1 MENEIYIV
9 DGQQFNVHPSQK
21 DEFLKKYPNAELQ
34 NATPAIRNTRLEQ
47 YPVVFDETTTKNTR
61 LELPNIVVDPQEKMK
76 RSDFNVSFGGPG
88 AIPSMPFNIRTGLR
102 GGSGI
107 LNFLGNVPEF
117 LKGATELIVKTKV
130 NSFPSA
136 PLFGNLTKEQKN
148 QIIETGIDAIFD
160 PLLEKTRGFAET
172 SKAINLRLDSLVQE
186 DPNRSMYDE
195 FFSEE
200 GNFSDGIDKLI
211 NGVVDAVPSV
221 MAAFAGPA
229 GYATIFASASGDA
242 YKRKTDVDPEAR
254 GGAKA
259 VLMSSAQGGVEL
271 LSEMFTRGI
280 VKGFGNTILSKLA
293 PQAVKNIYKTSTKTF
308 VGKVLTGSTLEG
320 SSEVAAQE
328 TNRFLDYIWDGDNA
342 FGYQK
347 IDANGNVSYDAGNI
361 VSRAFDT
368 YMISSIIGGGLGAA
382 SSNPDFKA
390 YTEERLSPVADK
402 KKSLEIANKISK
414 LESEYVKNPNPLI
427 EQEILDLQQQVV
439 DQKILNEKVLNSFNE
454 VDLLDYAAGK
464 IAIAQ
469 SKEALDGI
477 EDVEVKDQLEKTIE
491 KQETALDK
499 QYNEQ
504 KAIILMLNFGPK
516 ADNTEIKQKVA
527 EKKSQTIREEVNAT
541 YDDATTNADWKSKL
555 ADEAITKLYGDGKNG
570 ALARIIKNKITGD
583 MTRLPGFDRSN
594 FISETV
600 LQLIPH
606 IRNFKPE
613 LASINAKN
621 NLTGWI
627 NGFINNKIKNVLKG
641 KKATKEQFE
650 TEISGVQETQFDIDD
665 STQESLDFVRTEPE
679 AKEQLRDVAGI
690 TKESVQSDAQQI
702 IKGKLPGILEKSG
715 RDKNEI
721 LTAINNASQLKIAD
735 AVLEE
740 MGGNFNNK
748 QEQNSRFITFMDT
761 NFDAIMK
768 AIPNSVKNK
777 LPLFEAAQVDRES
790 MVEGDEAGKGI
801 FEYKNPTRDE
811 FIKYYTEGGLN
822 TLRAKK
828 KRLADVLAQEIGKD
842 AIAEVLQDPAL
853 QQEFLDRQAFQKK
866 EIPKDA
872 IPKFLARIDRTIAGL
887 ESSLKNQKGQLQMD
901 ITGGIYTAG
910 KNITQFISLK
920 LLKAIRRL
928 LGGGTDIKQAST
940 EALNEVSNELNL
952 SPDQFLVFA
961 EGIGTI
967 TLKDLTEGKL
977 TPKVELALN
986 KAVKERLENVADVET
1001 RNINVIL
1008 NSEAPITVK
1017 QDKLVE
1023 FFKFIA
1029 PTYQKSTK
1037 RHELW
1042 KGGDN
1047 AAAAYKY
1054 WNKQFNNSLAQYNIT
1069 LKKNKI
1075 VHNNKPIFLPISAT
1089 RPRTTK
1095 QVLRNAIKKYGSI
1108 EKAIPVIEAALELT
1122 DDQALQ
1128 NREYI
1133 IRHSKDL
1140 LLTNGKQ
1147 AVIDFISMYGVES
1160 DSALRLSGTIRA
1172 YENVSGTDF
1181 VYEHTPAIADLQK
1194 QIYDVI
1200 NNTDNNADI
1209 IDGIRKI
1216 LETSRVDLISDKAAK
1231 KLDKLGRKTSG
1242 RDFNRYEGA
1251 LDPKNLVELKRINK
1265 KRIEQN
1271 NKVDLDAEFNKYIE
1285 ESTGIAAVKR
1295 FDAAKAIARGKKVR
1309 KGFGDYF
1316 VPPGAEDFA
1325 GLMHNTLAKGKKGEQ
1340 QLKFYKKYLYEPYN
1354 AANESITREKS
1365 ALLNDFHSLKS
1376 KFSNVPKRLK
1386 SFTKQGDYT
1395 NDTAIRVFIWNQ
1407 QGIEVPGLS
1416 KRDQTALV
1424 NEVKADK
1431 ELLQFANELVSITK
1445 GDGYIKP
1452 ETNWAGGNIA
1462 TDLMGLLNT
1471 SKRSKH
1477 LEVWQNNVDQ
1487 IFKKENLFKLEAGFG
1502 KEYVTNLKKTLERMK
1517 TGMNRKWGGDPK
1529 IQAYLD
1535 WVNGSVGA
1543 IMFLNTR
1550 SAVLQTISNINY
1562 LNFSDNNPLRAAA
1575 AFANQK
1581 QYWSDFI
1588 EIFNSDYLTER
1599 RGGNKINVNESELA
1613 LAAEKGGIQGTIS
1626 LLLNKGFIL
1635 TRMADSFAIA
1645 TGGASM
1651 YRNRIKTYTKQGLS
1665 EADAQQKAFLD
1676 FKAITEETQQSSRPD
1691 RISEQQASNA
1701 GRLLLAFAN
1710 TPMQYNRII
1719 KKNAQDL
1726 FARRGDPKE
1735 KISRI
1740 IYYSTIQNLI
1750 FNAMQKAL
1758 FALAF
1763 ADGDDTEE
1771 EIEKYAKVGEGMLDT
1786 LLRGSGFTG
1795 NFVYAGKNLAKAF
1808 AKDDDPLLAA
1818 LTASPPLHSKLS
1830 KIRGANYSKKYITEK
1845 NILEPTLDNP
1855 ALSASSQFL
1864 SATFN
1869 LPLDR
1874 ALRKARN
1881 IEAAMSEE
1889 AEYWQKIALLLGWG
1903 SWELGMQE
1911 PKNKRTNKKEQA
1923 LTDEEGLVKIDL
1935 SKF

>member
-34 NATPAIRNTRLEQ
+34 NATPAIRNNDL
-47 YPVVFDETTTKNTR
+47 N
-61 LELPNIVVDPQEKMK
+61 LPDLVVDPQEKKK

-88 AIPSMPFNIRTGLR
+88 AMPSMPINISRAFR

-107 LNFLGNVPEF
+107 LNFLGKVPEF
-117 LKGATELIVKTKV
+117 AKGATELILKTKA
-130 NSFPSA
+130 NAFPYA
-136 PLFGNLTKEQKN
+136 PLFGDLNKEQRN

-160 PLLEKTRGFAET
+160 PLLEKTRGFAEA
-172 SKAINLRLDSLVQE
+172 SEAINLKFDSMVQE
-186 DPNRSMYDE
+186 DPNRSIYDE

-200 GNFSDGIDKLI
+200 GNFSDGIDKLV

-221 MAAFAGPA
+221 MAAFGGQA
-229 GYATIFASASGDA
+229 GYATLFASASGDA

-271 LSEMFTRGI
+271 LSEMVTRGI
-280 VKGFGNTILSKLA
+280 VKGFGNTILSRLA
-293 PQAVKNIYKTSTKTF
+293 PQTVKNIYKTSTKTLA
-308 VGKVLTGSTLEG
+308 GRVLTGSALEG

-342 FGYQK
+342 FGYQNP
-347 IDANGNVSYDAGNI
+347 DGSYNVGNI
-361 VSRAFDT
+361 VARAFDT
-368 YMISSIIGGGLGAA
+368 YMISSIVGGGLGAA
-382 SSNPDFKA
+382 SSNPNVKA

-491 KQETALDK
+491 KQEKALDK

-516 ADNTEIKQKVA
+516 ASNTEIKQKVA
-527 EKKSQTIREEVNAT
+527 EKKSQTIREEVNET

-555 ADEAITKLYGDGKNG
+555 ADEAISKLYGDGENG
-570 ALARIIKNKITGD
+570 ALARIIKNKITGE
-583 MTRLPGFDRSN
+583 MTRLPGFDASN

-621 NLTGWI
+621 NLAGWI
-627 NGFINNKIKNVLKG
+627 NGFIDNKIKNVLKG

-665 STQESLDFVRTEPE
+665 STQETLDFVRTEPE
-679 AKEQLRDVAGI
+679 AKEQLRDVVGI

-761 NFDAIMK
+761 NFDAIIK

-777 LPLFEAAQVDRES
+777 LPLFEAKQIDRED
-790 MVEGDEAGKGI
+790 MVQGDEAGKGI

-842 AIAEVLQDPAL
+842 AIAEVLQDPAI

-887 ESSLKNQKGQLQMD
+887 ESSLKNQTLQMD

-910 KNITQFISLK
+910 KNVTQFITLK

-928 LGGGTDIKQAST
+928 LGGGANIEQAST
-940 EALNEVSNELNL
+940 EALSEIANEMNL
-952 SPDQFLVFA
+952 SPEQAQVFA
-961 EGIGTI
+961 EGVGTI

-977 TPKVELALN
+977 TPKVEQGRVA
-986 KAVKERLENVADVET
+986 AVKTRLGNVAKVEV
-1001 RNINVIL
+1001 RDINVIL

-1023 FFKFIA
+1023 FFKFVA
-1029 PTYQKSTK
+1029 PTFQKSTK
-1037 RHELW
+1037 SHELW

-1054 WNKQFNNSLAQYNIT
+1054 WNEQFNGSLAQYNIT

-1075 VHNNKPIFLPISAT
+1075 VHNGKPIFLPISAT

-1095 QVLRNAIKKYGSI
+1095 QVLRNAIKKYGSV

-1147 AVIDFISMYGVES
+1147 AVIDFISMFNVES

-1181 VYEHTPAIADLQK
+1181 VYEHTPAIQDLQK
-1194 QIYDVI
+1194 QIYDII

-1231 KLDKLGRKTSG
+1231 KLDKLGRRTSG
-1242 RDFNRYEGA
+1242 RDFSRYEGVI
-1251 LDPKNLVELKRINK
+1251 DPKNLVELKRVNE

-1271 NKVDLDAEFNKYIE
+1271 NEVDLDTEFNKYIE
-1285 ESTGIAAVKR
+1285 ASTGIAAVKR
-1295 FDAAKAIARGKKVR
+1295 FDEAKAIARGKKVR

-1325 GLMHNTLAKGKKGEQ
+1325 GLMHNTLAKGKKGEE
-1340 QLKFYKKYLYEPYN
+1340 QLEFYKKYLYEPYN
-1354 AANESITREKS
+1354 AGNESITREKS

-1386 SFTKQGDYT
+1386 NYTKQGDYT
-1395 NDTAIRVFIWNQ
+1395 NDTAVRVFIWNQ
-1407 QGIEVPGLS
+1407 QGMKVPGLS
-1416 KRDQTALV
+1416 KTDQTALV

-1487 IFKKENLFKLEAGFG
+1487 IFSKENLFKLEAGFG

-1735 KISRI
+1735 KISKI

-1808 AKDDDPLLAA
+1808 AKDEDPLLAA

-1830 KIRGANYSKKYITEK
+1830 KIRGADYSRKYITEK
-1845 NILEPTLDNP
+1845 NILEPKLDNP

-1874 ALRKARN
+1874 ALRKAQN

-1889 AEYWQKIALLLGWG
+1889 AEYWQKVALALGWNT
-1903 SWELGMQE
+1903 WEVGLE
-1911 PKNKRTNKKEQA
+1911 KTKKKRTSKKEQA

-1935 SKF
+1935 NKF

>member
-1 MENEIYIV
+1 MENEVYIV

-34 NATPAIRNTRLEQ
+34 NATPAIRNTRLEE
-47 YPVVFDETTTKNTR
+47 YPVVFDE
-61 LELPNIVVDPQEKMK
+61 PQEKKK

-88 AIPSMPFNIRTGLR
+88 AIPSMPVNISRAFR

-107 LNFLGNVPEF
+107 VNLIGKVPEF
-117 LKGATELIVKTKV
+117 AKGAAEFILKNRAKRY
-130 NSFPSA
+130 PYA
-136 PLFGNLTKEQKN
+136 PLFGDSNEEQRN
-148 QIIETGIDAIFD
+148 QIIEDGIDSIFD
-160 PLLEKTRGFAET
+160 PILEKTRGFAEA
-172 SKAINLRLDSLVQE
+172 SEAINLKFDSMVQE
-186 DPNRSMYDE
+186 DPNRSIYDE

-200 GNFSDGIDKLI
+200 GNFSDGIDKI
-211 NGVVDAVPSV
+211 VNGVVDAVPSV
-221 MAAFAGPA
+221 MAAFGGPA

-271 LSEMFTRGI
+271 LSEMVTKGI
-280 VKGFGNTILSKLA
+280 VKGFGNNILSRLA
-293 PQAVKNIYKTSTKTF
+293 PQTVKNIYKTSTKTL
-308 VGKVLTGSTLEG
+308 VGRVLTGSTLEG

-328 TNRFLDYIWDGDNA
+328 TNRFLDFIWDEDNA
-342 FGYQK
+342 FGYK
-347 IDANGNVSYDAGNI
+347 NPDGIFGYDTGNI
-361 VSRAFDT
+361 VARAFDT
-368 YMISSIIGGGLGAA
+368 YMISSIVGGALGTA
-382 SSNPDFKA
+382 SSNPNVKA

-414 LESEYVKNPNPLI
+414 LESEYVKKPNPLI

-464 IAIAQ
+464 IAVAQ
-469 SKEALDGI
+469 SKESLDGI

-516 ADNTEIKQKVA
+516 VDNTEIKQKVA
-527 EKKSQTIREEVNAT
+527 EKKSQTIREEVNQT
-541 YDDATTNADWKSKL
+541 YDDATTNTDWKSKL

-621 NLTGWI
+621 NLAGWI
-627 NGFINNKIKNVLKG
+627 NGFKDNKIKNVLKG

-690 TKESVQSDAQQI
+690 TKESVQSDAKQI

-715 RDKNEI
+715 RNKNEI
-721 LTAINNASQLKIAD
+721 LSAINNASQLKIAD

-777 LPLFEAAQVDRES
+777 LPLFEAEQVDRQN

-853 QQEFLDRQAFQKK
+853 QQEFLNRQAFQKK

-910 KNITQFISLK
+910 KNITQFITLK

-928 LGGGTDIKQAST
+928 LGGGADIKQAST
-940 EALNEVSNELNL
+940 EALNEISNELNL
-952 SPDQFLVFA
+952 SPEQFLVFA
-961 EGIGTI
+961 EGVGTI

-977 TPKVELALN
+977 IPKVEQGRV
-986 KAVKERLENVADVET
+986 KAVKTRLGNVANVEV
-1001 RNINVIL
+1001 RDINVIL
-1008 NSEAPITVK
+1008 NSEAPVTVK
-1017 QDKLVE
+1017 EDLLVE
-1023 FFKFIA
+1023 FFKFVA
-1029 PTYQKSTK
+1029 PTFQKSTK
-1037 RHELW
+1037 SHELW

-1054 WNKQFNNSLAQYNIT
+1054 WNKQFNNSLAQYKIT

-1075 VHNNKPIFLPISAT
+1075 VHNGTPIFLPISAT

-1147 AVIDFISMYGVES
+1147 AVIDFISMFGVES

-1181 VYEHTPAIADLQK
+1181 VYEHTPAIQDLQK

-1231 KLDKLGRKTSG
+1231 KLDKLGRRTSG
-1242 RDFNRYEGA
+1242 RDFSRYEGA

-1325 GLMHNTLAKGKKGEQ
+1325 GLMHNTLAKGKKGEK
-1340 QLKFYKKYLYEPYN
+1340 QLDFYKKYLYEPYN

-1599 RGGNKINVNESELA
+1599 RGGNKININESELA

-1735 KISRI
+1735 KISKI

-1818 LTASPPLHSKLS
+1818 LTALPPLHSKLS
-1830 KIRGANYSKKYITEK
+1830 KIRGANYSRKYITEK

-1903 SWELGMQE
+1903 SWELGMQK

-1923 LTDEEGLVKIDL
+1923 LTDEKGLVKIDL

>member
-1 MENEIYIV
+1 
-9 DGQQFNVHPSQK
+9 
-21 DEFLKKYPNAELQ
+21 
-34 NATPAIRNTRLEQ
+34 
-47 YPVVFDETTTKNTR
+47 
-61 LELPNIVVDPQEKMK
+61 
-76 RSDFNVSFGGPG
+76 
-88 AIPSMPFNIRTGLR
+88 
-102 GGSGI
+102 
-107 LNFLGNVPEF
+107 
-117 LKGATELIVKTKV
+117 
-130 NSFPSA
+130 
-136 PLFGNLTKEQKN
+136 
-148 QIIETGIDAIFD
+148 
-160 PLLEKTRGFAET
+160 
-172 SKAINLRLDSLVQE
+172 
-186 DPNRSMYDE
+186 
-195 FFSEE
+195 
-200 GNFSDGIDKLI
+200 
-211 NGVVDAVPSV
+211 
-221 MAAFAGPA
+221 
-229 GYATIFASASGDA
+229 
-242 YKRKTDVDPEAR
+242 
-254 GGAKA
+254 
-259 VLMSSAQGGVEL
+259 
-271 LSEMFTRGI
+271 
-280 VKGFGNTILSKLA
+280 
-293 PQAVKNIYKTSTKTF
+293 
-308 VGKVLTGSTLEG
+308 
-320 SSEVAAQE
+320 
-328 TNRFLDYIWDGDNA
+328 
-342 FGYQK
+342 
-347 IDANGNVSYDAGNI
+347 
-361 VSRAFDT
+361 
-368 YMISSIIGGGLGAA
+368 
-382 SSNPDFKA
+382 
-390 YTEERLSPVADK
+390 
-402 KKSLEIANKISK
+402 
-414 LESEYVKNPNPLI
+414 
-427 EQEILDLQQQVV
+427 
-439 DQKILNEKVLNSFNE
+439 
-454 VDLLDYAAGK
+454 
-464 IAIAQ
+464 
-469 SKEALDGI
+469 
-477 EDVEVKDQLEKTIE
+477 
-491 KQETALDK
+491 
-499 QYNEQ
+499 
-504 KAIILMLNFGPK
+504 
-516 ADNTEIKQKVA
+516 
-527 EKKSQTIREEVNAT
+527 
-541 YDDATTNADWKSKL
+541 
-555 ADEAITKLYGDGKNG
+555 
-570 ALARIIKNKITGD
+570 
-583 MTRLPGFDRSN
+583 
-594 FISETV
+594 
-600 LQLIPH
+600 
-606 IRNFKPE
+606 
-613 LASINAKN
+613 
-621 NLTGWI
+621 
-627 NGFINNKIKNVLKG
+627 
-641 KKATKEQFE
+641 
-650 TEISGVQETQFDIDD
+650 
-665 STQESLDFVRTEPE
+665 
-679 AKEQLRDVAGI
+679 
-690 TKESVQSDAQQI
+690 
-702 IKGKLPGILEKSG
+702 LPGILEKSG

-721 LTAINNASQLKIAD
+721 RTAINNASVLKISD
-735 AVLEE
+735 KILEE
-740 MGGNFNNK
+740 MGGKFTAKEGANN
-748 QEQNSRFITFMDT
+748 QFASFLGAHYDILFGDNSV
-761 NFDAIMK
+761 
-768 AIPNSVKNK
+768 IPDYVKNK
-777 LPLFEAAQVDRES
+777 LDELFKPNQVARET
-790 MVEGDEAGKGI
+790 MVEGDAAGKGK
-801 FEYKNPTRDE
+801 FEYQNPTFEQVLNFYTDE
-811 FIKYYTEGGLN
+811 TKGLS
-822 TLRAKK
+822 TLRARKE
-828 KRLADVLAQEIGKD
+828 RLADIIAPEIIKN
-842 AIAEVLQDPAL
+842 AMAEVIADPAI

-887 ESSLKNQKGQLQMD
+887 ESSLQNQTLQMD

-910 KNITQFISLK
+910 KNVTQFITLK

-928 LGGGTDIKQAST
+928 LGGGADIKQAST
-940 EALNEVSNELNL
+940 EALSEIANEMNL
-952 SPDQFLVFA
+952 SPEQAQVFA
-961 EGIGTI
+961 EGVGTI

-977 TPKVELALN
+977 TPKVEQGRVE
-986 KAVKERLENVADVET
+986 AVKTRLGNVAKVEV
-1001 RNINVIL
+1001 RDINVIL

-1023 FFKFIA
+1023 FFKFVA
-1029 PTYQKSTK
+1029 PTFQKSTK
-1037 RHELW
+1037 SHGLW

-1054 WNKQFNNSLAQYNIT
+1054 WNKQFNGSLAQYNIT

-1075 VHNNKPIFLPISAT
+1075 VHNGKPIFLPISAT

-1147 AVIDFISMYGVES
+1147 AVIDFISMFGIES

-1242 RDFNRYEGA
+1242 RDFSRYEGA
-1251 LDPKNLVELKRINK
+1251 LDPKNLVELKRINE

-1271 NKVDLDAEFNKYIE
+1271 NEVDLDAEFNKYIE
-1285 ESTGIAAVKR
+1285 ASTGIAAVKR

-1340 QLKFYKKYLYEPYN
+1340 QLEFYKKYLYEPYN

-1462 TDLMGLLNT
+1462 TDLIGLLNT

-1487 IFKKENLFKLEAGFG
+1487 IFKKENLFKLEAAFG

-1665 EADAQQKAFLD
+1665 EADAKQKAFLD

-1735 KISRI
+1735 KISKI

-1750 FNAMQKAL
+1750 FNAAQKAL

-1808 AKDDDPLLAA
+1808 AKDEDPLLAA

-1830 KIRGANYSKKYITEK
+1830 KIRGADYSRKYITEK
-1845 NILEPTLDNP
+1845 NILEPKLDNP

-1874 ALRKARN
+1874 ALRKAQN

-1889 AEYWQKIALLLGWG
+1889 AEYWQKVALALGWNT
-1903 SWELGMQE
+1903 WEVGLE
-1911 PKNKRTNKKEQA
+1911 KTKNKRISKKEQV

>member
-21 DEFLKKYPNAELQ
+21 DEFLRKYPNAELQ

-47 YPVVFDETTTKNTR
+47 YPVVFDETATRNTR
-61 LELPNIVVDPQEKMK
+61 LDLPDIVVDPQEKKK

-88 AIPSMPFNIRTGLR
+88 AMPSMPINISRSFR
-102 GGSGI
+102 GGSAI
-107 LNFLGNVPEF
+107 VNFLGKVPEF
-117 LKGATELIVKTKV
+117 AKGTAELILKTKA
-130 NSFPSA
+130 NAFPFA
-136 PLFGNLTKEQKN
+136 PLFGDLNKEQRN
-148 QIIETGIDAIFD
+148 QIIEMGIDAVFD
-160 PLLEKTRGFAET
+160 PLLEKTRGFAEA
-172 SKAINLRLDSLVQE
+172 SEAINLKFDSMVQE
-186 DPNRSMYDE
+186 DPNRSIYDE

-200 GNFSDGIDKLI
+200 GNFSDGIDKI
-211 NGVVDAVPSV
+211 VNGVVDAVPSV
-221 MAAFAGPA
+221 MAAFGGPA
-229 GYATIFASASGDA
+229 GYATLFASASGDA

-271 LSEMFTRGI
+271 LSEMVTRGI

-293 PQAVKNIYKTSTKTF
+293 PQTVKNIYKTSTKTLT
-308 VGKVLTGSTLEG
+308 GRVLTGSTLEG

-328 TNRFLDYIWDGDNA
+328 TNRFLDYIWDEDNA
-342 FGYQK
+342 FGYQNP
-347 IDANGNVSYDAGNI
+347 DGSYNVGNI

-368 YMISSIIGGGLGAA
+368 YMISSIVGGVLGTA
-382 SSNPDFKA
+382 SSNPNVKA

-439 DQKILNEKVLNSFNE
+439 DQKILNEKVLNSFSE

-464 IAIAQ
+464 VAVAQ
-469 SKEALDGI
+469 SKEALDRI

-491 KQETALDK
+491 KQEKALDK

-516 ADNTEIKQKVA
+516 ASNTEIKQKVA
-527 EKKSQTIREEVNAT
+527 EKKSQTIREEVNET

-555 ADEAITKLYGDGKNG
+555 ADEAISKLYGDGENG
-570 ALARIIKNKITGD
+570 ALARIIKNKITGE
-583 MTRLPGFDRSN
+583 MTRLPGFDASN

-621 NLTGWI
+621 NLAGWI
-627 NGFINNKIKNVLKG
+627 NGFIDNKIKNVLKG

-665 STQESLDFVRTEPE
+665 STQETLDFVRTEPE
-679 AKEQLRDVAGI
+679 AKEQLRDVVGI

-777 LPLFEAAQVDRES
+777 LPLFEAKQIDRES

-842 AIAEVLQDPAL
+842 AIAEVLQDPAI

-887 ESSLKNQKGQLQMD
+887 ESSLKNQTLQMD

-910 KNITQFISLK
+910 KNVTQFITLK

-928 LGGGTDIKQAST
+928 LGGGADIKQAST
-940 EALNEVSNELNL
+940 EALSEIANEMNL
-952 SPDQFLVFA
+952 SPEQAQVFA
-961 EGIGTI
+961 EGVGTI

-977 TPKVELALN
+977 TPKVEQGRVG
-986 KAVKERLENVADVET
+986 AVKTRLQNVANVEV
-1001 RNINVIL
+1001 RDINVIL
-1008 NSEAPITVK
+1008 NSKAPITVK

-1023 FFKFIA
+1023 FFKFVA

-1037 RHELW
+1037 SHELW

-1047 AAAAYKY
+1047 AASAYKY

-1075 VHNNKPIFLPISAT
+1075 VYNGKPIFLPVSAT

-1108 EKAIPVIEAALELT
+1108 EKAIPVIESALELT

-1242 RDFNRYEGA
+1242 RDFSRYEGA
-1251 LDPKNLVELKRINK
+1251 LDPKNLVELKRVNE

-1271 NKVDLDAEFNKYIE
+1271 NEVDLDAEFNKYIE
-1285 ESTGIAAVKR
+1285 ASTGIAAVKR
-1295 FDAAKAIARGKKVR
+1295 FDEAKAIARGKKVR

-1325 GLMHNTLAKGKKGEQ
+1325 GLMHNTLAKGKKGEE
-1340 QLKFYKKYLYEPYN
+1340 QLEFYKKYLYEPYN
-1354 AANESITREKS
+1354 AGNESITREKS

-1386 SFTKQGDYT
+1386 NYTKQGDYT
-1395 NDTAIRVFIWNQ
+1395 NDTAVRVFIWNQ
-1407 QGIEVPGLS
+1407 QGMKVPGLS
-1416 KRDQTALV
+1416 KTDQTALV

-1487 IFKKENLFKLEAGFG
+1487 IFSKENLFKLEAGFG

-1735 KISRI
+1735 KISKI

-1750 FNAMQKAL
+1750 FNAAQKAL

-1830 KIRGANYSKKYITEK
+1830 KIRGADYSRKYITEK
-1845 NILEPTLDNP
+1845 NILEPKLDNP

-1874 ALRKARN
+1874 ALRKAQN

-1889 AEYWQKIALLLGWG
+1889 AEYWQKVALALGWNT
-1903 SWELGMQE
+1903 WEVGLQ
-1911 PKNKRTNKKEQA
+1911 KTKKKRTSKKEQA